1 MRIALFCCI
10 ILVVSALGVVSA
22 EAETRYV
29 SDQIAVT
36 LRRGPGTEYKILKS
50 LPTGAALEFLEEE
63 EKYLKVRTKD
73 GAEGYVL
80 KQYISAQLP
89 KVYVIARLQK
99 QLDQSKARMAT
110 MAKEAEGWNNEKSE
124 LQRQLAEVQEALKL
138 EKGQHG
144 RLVKQHQTLREGA
157 KNVTDLLNERDQ
169 LKAENEKY
177 AADLAQLR
185 QDNDAILRKA
195 IVKWFLAGAG
205 VLFVGWLMGKRSR
218 TRKRAF

>member
-1 MRIALFCCI
+1 MRVVLFCCFV
-10 ILVVSALGVVSA
+10 LVVSALGVGSA

-73 GAEGYVL
+73 GSEGYVL
-80 KQYISAQLP
+80 KQYISTQLP
-89 KVYVIARLQK
+89 KAYVIARLEKELAQLK
-99 QLDQSKARMAT
+99 QRMAT
-110 MAKEAEGWNNEKSE
+110 MAKQAEGWNGEKSA
-124 LQRQLAEVQEALKL
+124 LQRQLAEVQQALKS
-138 EKGQHG
+138 EKSKHS
-144 RLVKQHQTLREGA
+144 RLAKQHQTLREGA

-177 AADLAQLR
+177 VADLAQLR

>member
-1 MRIALFCCI
+1 MRIALFCCC
-10 ILVVSALGVVSA
+10 VFMVSALGVVSA

-50 LPTGAALEFLEEE
+50 LPTGAALEFLEEG

-73 GAEGYVL
+73 GSEGYVL
-80 KQYISAQLP
+80 KQYISTQLP
-89 KVYVIARLQK
+89 KAYVVARLQK
-99 QLDQSKARMAT
+99 QLDQLKTRLAAMT
-110 MAKEAEGWNNEKSE
+110 KEAEGWNGEKNE
-124 LQRQLAEVQEALKL
+124 LQRQLAEVQKVLKS
-138 EKGQHG
+138 EKNQHD
-144 RLVKQHQTLREGA
+144 RLTKKHQTLQEGA
-157 KNVTDLLNERDQ
+157 KHVTDLLHERDQ
-169 LKAENEKY
+169 LKAENDKY
-177 AADLAQLR
+177 VADLARLR